1 MGQRPGL
8 GEGKM
13 ETVCVYRGVPDG
25 NGDQQEGKF
34 DVNTQNVCR
43 ASGGNWREQ
52 GHRGNSSKAV
62 VRSLWRRSERKK
74 EYCGRGKNI
83 LLGEYTFWNLYIF
96 SPTM

>member
-1 MGQRPGL
+1 MAFHAL
-8 GEGKM
+8 
-13 ETVCVYRGVPDG
+13 ETSGAKAWACVREDGDRVCVYRGLPDG

-74 EYCGRGKNI
+74 EHCGRGKEYS
-83 LLGEYTFWNLYIF
+83 LGRV
-96 SPTM
+96 